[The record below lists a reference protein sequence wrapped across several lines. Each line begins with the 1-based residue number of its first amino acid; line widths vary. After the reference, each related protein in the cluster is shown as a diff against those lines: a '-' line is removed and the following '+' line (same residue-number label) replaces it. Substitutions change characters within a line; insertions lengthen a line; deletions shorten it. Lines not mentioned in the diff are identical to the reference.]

1 MSSTSSTAAPAA
13 RFRLAG
19 TRQRITAAIA
29 AAALAIGTVAA
40 VTAVSG
46 PVASAA
52 AAPLTHT
59 LSLNVVAAR
68 TLNSGPGFVHAGDPV
83 TKYQFLIQRVEIG
96 NPYDKT
102 TNCLPPSN
110 NGTPD
115 PVTGQPQTF
124 DANYPNN
131 CQWGGTRL
139 SNTGDPIV
147 TQGTVDP
154 ANNIDDLAAAM
165 ATKQLDDGNYIV
177 SIKADGYEIG
187 GANFTVG
194 APADPANPSWY
205 AKQPGITGPVTVK
218 IQEGPLPLANVRIRI
233 FQDSAP
239 VDGTYEID
247 AEQGLAGFRGYLSDQ
262 LGDVSTDFFGNPLCT
277 AYVHDAPDAQHPD
290 GAIQFDADGAPI
302 VAPILANTA
311 TAAASSRTVNAAN
324 STIITLTGA
333 AAPSAFVGAAVS
345 GTGIAPGSIVTQVGS
360 GNGATANRRV
370 VLSVATTGVVSGTIH
385 FDSINGQCFSDGN
398 GDILI
403 PNMAPGR
410 YGITVR
416 QPADKK
422 DWFQTT
428 TLEGAQDHDWWVMA
442 GDTGYGSELTYG
454 TELVPEVQFGFIP
467 PKKTSDRIVP
477 LEVDDN
483 TGLLVPTCTGAQC
496 ATADNGGLARGS
508 ISGSLHTGCKYIGT
522 QGSNLSNPN
531 AIDIAVTN
539 EMKDCGPFKTE
550 KGVVAVSSLD
560 YADTEVY
567 SARTAANGDFTVSN
581 LRAGNYMVTFFD
593 DAMNHIL
600 STSNVTI
607 TGATGAESAENMG
620 TVYIQYWFAHVS
632 GFVFQDDNGNGKRDP
647 GEQGVIKSLLTVRER
662 DNTPMDQFTNAVE
675 TDNNGFYDIIQ
686 GYPLTRY
693 IILEHVDPRFTPT
706 GYTVTPCNEKKGT
719 TYTGG
724 AVDIAVLPVLGLC
737 GTIDWGVMP
746 VAKGHT
752 GGIAGTVTYGVT
764 RNELDASQT
773 ATENWQ
779 PGIPNI
785 PVHLYAEV
793 ICGSAIAAD
802 YPNGTCAADGEPM
815 TNADGSLTHGPE
827 LADPYM
833 SETYQ
838 QPTGCTARDKD
849 GNLLTEQKALPV
861 GGDPNLRC
869 IESNMSGW
877 GAAPSDATP
886 GASAQTVNGNYGF
899 GSSKLNLLDPAVLA
913 PCTADENAAIVAN
926 QAYPDPANGD
936 TECVPLDNSGNPLAK
951 YAPLDGSADSP
962 VYPEQEIKPGDYI
975 VAVDIP
981 KDAYGK
987 PLYQITKEED
997 VNIFSGD
1004 QFLPQ
1009 ENFPPTTVDAGA
1021 NPPAATPGTP
1031 ITSGLGELVGCSG
1044 PMHTVNVTNPDFLAG
1059 GGSPFEGKQM
1069 PLCTD
1074 KVVTVNDGSTGG
1086 TNFELFTDV
1095 PLAAHFWGLTL
1106 NDLGITTDPTSI
1118 NYDEA
1123 EGLPHAPTGIYD
1135 WAGNLIDTSI
1145 ADPNGF
1151 YEAVVPTTDR
1161 INNPSPSGVSP
1172 NMFRL
1177 VGNDPGS
1184 VGHLNPT
1191 YDPRYRT
1198 IATNFQ
1204 AWPGLWTV
1212 TDTAP
1217 TAAVATTFNG
1227 SLTNVKCVLPTGE
1240 PQIFKVDKVVT
1251 DGATTLTL
1259 TGKDFGPGGTWS
1271 SVWLGAPNDAAA
1283 SPGTGQELTVNS
1295 WSDTSITVAIPA
1307 SSGSFLAGPRQLTL
1321 INAARKSTA
1330 SGITIHV
1337 LGAGYRPQVVEVG
1350 PGKTFNTD
1358 AAPITLGA
1366 SATNGNDYVVVAN
1379 ATGIG
1384 VGWDVSGL
1392 GIDPGSTVTS
1402 ITADTSSGNTS
1413 FRYAAGTRT
1422 LTRTSATFNAN
1433 VKVGAVISSQG
1444 GGNSGIPAGATVT
1457 AVGTTTITISAN
1469 TTAASGNGN
1478 PPAARSLRF
1487 TNTNGYRVNMTRAVL
1502 QDIAAGTPITFTL
1515 TRPIQLAIDSVSMTA
1530 DDSGTNATLKNRASS
1545 LIVVYPKTPTTATPR
1560 GEYQENLVVYSPGVK
1575 LQGLGSGGF
1584 QADGTYVYG
1593 SIVDGQTFEQANP
1606 TGRNWLYLVNG
1617 LVGTNQVDPN
1627 IPARVTNTPTGAGDV
1642 SLPDSAVVTFL
1653 TPTSQYGGTGGTAT
1667 NTGASGTS
1675 GQSTIT
1681 FSGTGTI
1688 NAYLGA
1694 TVTGTGVGTGAVV
1707 TAINGRVVTV
1717 SVANSGAVSGTITFT
1732 STAAPR
1738 LDGFTITGGKQDN
1751 VPTNI
1756 NVVTGGQVT
1765 PYGGATAR
1773 GQVVTQGGGVFI
1785 NGGTNG
1791 VTISNNRI
1799 DGNSGTYAGGIRVGT
1814 PYVNGN
1820 IGAGDTAPT
1829 PRTNYT
1835 LVNQNLTI
1843 AHNAIVNSG
1852 AQNLAGG
1859 IGIFSGTPK
1868 YRVSYNDICGD
1879 YSAEYGGGLTQYGL
1893 SRQGRIDH
1901 NRIWFNQS
1909 YDEGGGIMLAGELT
1923 PSAATLTGGTGEVT
1937 IDNNKIAQNLANDD
1951 GGGIRTLN
1959 AGNWDIRIQNN
1970 EIANNLSTHEGG
1982 GIALNNTSKVTI
1994 DNNTVVGNV
2003 TSATAATS
2011 NGAPAAAGLAT
2022 SGNDAL
2028 FQASLPTGSPTFTR
2042 PVVFNN
2048 VFWDNRAGWF
2058 DGAAV
2063 HGLGLD
2069 TAAGALD
2076 INNWDIGSQDNS
2088 GLVPISNTDVQSC
2101 VGTTLNQDC
2110 SGSLGTNKNSNP
2122 LFNKSY
2128 MPGLHVD
2135 TRRAFF
2141 AFRQTLITDQT
2152 HSPWDTG
2159 DYAIQQ
2165 TSPVRDMGVTSLT
2178 TTGVGAATYT
2188 ASTTDINGTPR
2199 LGGVDSGAYE
2209 WTPPPTVPTAPNAVQ
2224 VTSAAS
2230 SLVVSWTAP
2239 TDGGGLT
2246 LGNYTARAWNAA
2258 TGGVTVQSCSVAAL
2272 TCTITGL
2279 TNGTTY
2285 YVDVTASNLLGE
2297 SPASAPRVAGTPRT
2311 LPGAPTGVI
2320 VTGKAL
2326 SLGVS
2331 WTAPAD
2337 NGGAVISGYTA
2348 TAYASDTARICTL
2361 SVFGTCLIYGANP
2374 AYTTSIGT
2382 CTTTGALTCDI
2393 TGLAAGTR
2401 GYVVVTATNV
2411 VGTGPAS
2418 SRTPTT
2424 PNAAALAQ
2432 AGAPTGVTAVGN
2444 SSTGA
2449 ITVSWATPPVDAEPV
2464 TSYTVNAYS
2473 ALTGGTLIGSCTTTT
2488 AVTCD
2493 ITSFTNLVR
2502 NTNMTAYID
2511 VTAVTA
2517 SIPAGVTT
2525 SPRLAATWASPYV
2538 TNVGVT
2544 PSTVTATNT
2553 GSSGTSGAFTIAFSG
2568 VAGINGAVGSTVSG
2582 TGIGAGAT
2590 VTAVN
2595 GRTLTLSVANTG
2607 AVSGTITFGR
2617 RVLTASWTTF
2627 ATGTVSN
2634 SQMLVY
2640 AASTGGTA
2648 IQTINT
2654 SSNPGSSLS
2663 TGGGNLTASTTG
2675 TLPASTTYYVTVK
2688 ASTSGNALIPARTQV
2703 YGPESS
2709 PRTAGTT
2716 GA

>member
-277 AYVHDAPDAQHPD
+277 AYVHGAPDAQHPD

-302 VAPILANTA
+302 VAPILANTG

-861 GGDPNLRC
+861 GGNPNLRC

-913 PCTADENAAIVAN
+913 PCTQAQSDAIVAN

-1366 SATNGNDYVVVAN
+1366 SARNGNDYVVVAN

-1627 IPARVTNTPTGAGDV
+1627 VPARVTNTPTGAGDV

-2122 LFNKSY
+2122 LFTKSY
-2128 MPGLHVD
+2128 MPGVHVD

-2141 AFRQTLITDQT
+2141 SFRQSLITDQT

-2159 DYAIQQ
+2159 DYSIQQ
-2165 TSPVRDMGVTSLT
+2165 TSPARDMGVTSLT

-2285 YVDVTASNLLGE
+2285 YVDVTASNLLGA

-2348 TAYASDTARICTL
+2348 TAYASDTARICTF
-2361 SVFGTCLIYGANP
+2361 SVFGTCITYGANP

-2502 NTNMTAYID
+2502 NSNMTAYID

-2553 GSSGTSGAFTIAFSG
+2553 GSSGTSGTFTIAFSG
-2568 VAGINGAVGSTVSG
+2568 FAGINGAVGSTVSG

-2648 IQTINT
+2648 IQTVNT
-2654 SSNPGSSLS
+2654 SSNPGSSIS

-2675 TLPASTTYYVTVK
+2675 TLPANTTYYVTVK